1 MKRPQILLRQP
12 NLIVLSGPPDVA
24 RHAAG
29 EALTAI
35 VDLAVAFT
43 AVVSHV
49 TPHSWHQ
56 RKEPTKMKPPIKTLV
71 VEGESGDIFVVA
83 NGVKIAKRGHPGTPH
98 AETWVPL
105 EAGWTVIDC
114 EGGST
119 IEVTYEGV
127 RIH

>member
-1 MKRPQILLRQP
+1 
-12 NLIVLSGPPDVA
+12 
-24 RHAAG
+24 
-29 EALTAI
+29 
-35 VDLAVAFT
+35 
-43 AVVSHV
+43 
-49 TPHSWHQ
+49 
-56 RKEPTKMKPPIKTLV
+56 MKPPIKTLV

-127 RIH
+127 RIHLVSNRAAASPLLPEIATVRPFNYGGDEDEMRFGDWRGNAVACCLQPIRRMPLP

>member
-1 MKRPQILLRQP
+1 
-12 NLIVLSGPPDVA
+12 
-24 RHAAG
+24 
-29 EALTAI
+29 
-35 VDLAVAFT
+35 
-43 AVVSHV
+43 
-49 TPHSWHQ
+49 
-56 RKEPTKMKPPIKTLV
+56 MKPPIETLV

-83 NGVKIAKRGHPGTPH
+83 NGVKIAQRVHPGTPH

-127 RIH
+127 RIYLVLKLRGLAVVTRNCYSAALQLRRRRG

>member
-1 MKRPQILLRQP
+1 
-12 NLIVLSGPPDVA
+12 
-24 RHAAG
+24 
-29 EALTAI
+29 
-35 VDLAVAFT
+35 
-43 AVVSHV
+43 
-49 TPHSWHQ
+49 
-56 RKEPTKMKPPIKTLV
+56 MKPPIKTLV

-119 IEVTYEGV
+119 IEVTYV
-127 RIH
+127 FRIRGTLNPVAAASL